1 VPQGNLRKQDFM
13 IRAAILGLGR
23 WGRSL
28 VNSVQGQSSD
38 IRFVAAHTRTRATA
52 EAFCREKDM
61 RFVDSYA
68 AVLADPAIDAV
79 VLATPHSQHAAQVMQ
94 AAAASK
100 HIFVEKP
107 MTLDLPSARAA
118 AQAAAKAGVLLAV
131 GFCRRFHPS
140 VVEIRNRKADGRLGA
155 TVAMVGQ
162 HTTSTGAFIAADNW
176 RADPEEAPAGAMT
189 AVGVHLM
196 DHMIEFGGPVRD
208 VHCVTGVHG
217 VGPADDTTT
226 VMFNFDGGAT
236 ATIFCSV
243 ATATNFN
250 FTVYGTKGLAE
261 ISGAALQNFRFV
273 PASERP
279 PDGPVTAPPGE
290 HLDFKGFDM
299 LNAELTAFARAI
311 ADKTPYPVPLAD
323 VLHGMAVFDA
333 VVESAKTKKIVR
345 VEK

>member
-1 VPQGNLRKQDFM
+1 M

-28 VNSVQGQSSD
+28 VNSVQGQSPD

-68 AVLADPAIDAV
+68 AVLADRATDAV
-79 VLATPHSQHAAQVMQ
+79 VLPTPHSQHAAQVMQ
-94 AAAASK
+94 AAAAGK

-107 MTLDLPSARAA
+107 MTLDLPSACAA
-118 AQAAAKAGVLLAV
+118 AQAAHKAGVMLAV

-140 VVEIRNRKADGRLGA
+140 VVEIRTRKADGRLGA

-243 ATATNFN
+243 ATATNPRRGSRLGAPAAQPGRPLAGGRLRRQG
-250 FTVYGTKGLAE
+250 VARRVLVGPEDPGERSRQPVPDPQREAEGQRQGLAAE
-261 ISGAALQNFRFV
+261 GELAHL
-273 PASERP
+273 PGHP
-279 PDGPVTAPPGE
+279 PDA
-290 HLDFKGFDM
+290 
-299 LNAELTAFARAI
+299 AAA
-311 ADKTPYPVPLAD
+311 
-323 VLHGMAVFDA
+323 
-333 VVESAKTKKIVR
+333 
-345 VEK
+345 